1 MNLSYIKN
9 KLSYFK
15 YKEDNSFNESKNKSN
30 DSENEYNKINNNDNN
45 NYNEINDNL
54 FDEVDDYEKKKND
67 EKTDNFISEMLKKKK
82 INNLENKVNIVDG
95 NNFEIRKLKHIMLK
109 QVSLKKTYSLEPKSE
124 KDDKKDNNLQMN
136 IDNIKR

>member
-1 MNLSYIKN
+1 MKVKIKIIII
-9 KLSYFK
+9 KM
-15 YKEDNSFNESKNKSN
+15 
-30 DSENEYNKINNNDNN
+30 NKINNNDNN

-54 FDEVDDYEKKKND
+54 FDEVDDDGKKND

-82 INNLENKVNIVDG
+82 LNNLENKVNIFDG
-95 NNFEIRKLKHIMLK
+95 NNFERRKLKHIMLK

>member
-1 MNLSYIKN
+1 MNIIK
-9 KLSYFK
+9 LIY
-15 YKEDNSFNESKNKSN
+15 
-30 DSENEYNKINNNDNN
+30 DNN

-54 FDEVDDYEKKKND
+54 FDEVDNDEKKND

-95 NNFEIRKLKHIMLK
+95 NNFERSKQKNIMLK
-109 QVSLKKTYSLEPKSE
+109 QVSLKKTYSLEPNSE

-136 IDNIKR
+136 IDNTKNKIFFITESNLLEKENSIQKKDKFKEEEKK